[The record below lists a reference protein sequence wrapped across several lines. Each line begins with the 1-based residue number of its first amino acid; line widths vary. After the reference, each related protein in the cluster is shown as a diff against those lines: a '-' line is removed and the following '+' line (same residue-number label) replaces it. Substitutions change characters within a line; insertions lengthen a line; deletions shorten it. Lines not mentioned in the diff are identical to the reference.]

1 MYNCTKRV
9 RALSQTVKSEQAIK
23 FKNLP
28 HSRKSVTCFSRFKG
42 ELLHSLYKHIN
53 ISRRVSTLSELALF
67 GVPSTSNCSNFF
79 RRTFADIFLS
89 ISYHSLRRRIA
100 PRVSMGE
107 EIELTLPPS
116 SATEKYLFGQYWST
130 DVPVSNLLSRR
141 VLVASKLK
149 KTRPTCC
156 IENALFLASPLC
168 SLHSDSRPSAS
179 HLL

>member
-1 MYNCTKRV
+1 MGWTSQLVICLPYIPSITRITSNGSLHIDCTGCDR
-9 RALSQTVKSEQAIK
+9 SYCHITCYQIYQ
-23 FKNLP
+23 FNLP

-107 EIELTLPPS
+107 GIELTLPPS
-116 SATEKYLFGQYWST
+116 SATEKYLFGQFWST
-130 DVPVSNLLSRR
+130 EVPVSNLLSRR
-141 VLVASKLK
+141 VLVAS
-149 KTRPTCC
+149 
-156 IENALFLASPLC
+156 
-168 SLHSDSRPSAS
+168 
-179 HLL
+179 